1 MHHATASHSAAMAWN
16 QPALAGKPTALCF
29 ALQIHRNP
37 AYVFTCVHMC
47 IYTPTKSDILH
58 CMHTLYEKMQ
68 ELSLAPPPFLQVVT
82 QEYICVDC
90 SIFLSLFK
98 LGIF

>member
-1 MHHATASHSAAMAWN
+1 MQEHHTAAMAWN
-16 QPALAGKPTALCF
+16 QQALTGKPTALCF

-37 AYVFTCVHMC
+37 AYVFTSVRMC
-47 IYTPTKSDILH
+47 KYTPTTSDILH
-58 CMHTLYEKMQ
+58 CMRTLYEKMQ
-68 ELSLAPPPFLQVVT
+68 ELALPPPPFLQVVT
-82 QEYICVDC
+82 QEYIRVDC